1 MACPAESDAGQMI
14 ADEAAESVH
23 RPLSAEDEAIRA
35 LRMRTARREIT
46 ERRRTAH
53 RLRQAMQQ
61 DGLLLLY
68 QPQIHLKSG
77 LVRGAE
83 AMLRLQHR
91 RRGLILPQHFMPMAE
106 RSEVVNEIGAWVLNA
121 AFQEAMSWP
130 ARLSVAVSFSHRQLQ
145 SGRLIKTVIDVLSR
159 TGIPGERIEVQLTEA
174 ILAADDEDM
183 AFNLKALRGLGM
195 RLTADHF
202 GMGKASLA
210 VLKRMPVSMLKLDRS
225 MVQAMGR
232 DDGDVAL
239 VRAAIDAGHALGCM
253 ILADGVESEF
263 QCRLLE
269 ELDCDEAQ
277 GAYFCPPVP
286 AAEFL
291 AKLNPD

>member
-1 MACPAESDAGQMI
+1 MAGPSESDAGQMT
-14 ADEAAESVH
+14 ADESAEGTQ
-23 RPLSAEDEAIRA
+23 RPLSADDEGIRA

-106 RSEVVNEIGAWVLNA
+106 RSEVVNEIGAWVLNSA
-121 AFQEAMSWP
+121 CREAMSWP
-130 ARLSVAVSFSHRQLQ
+130 SRLSVAVSLSLRQAQ
-145 SGRLIKTVIDVLSR
+145 SSRLIKNVIDVLSR
-159 TGIPGERIEVQLTEA
+159 TGMPGERVEVQLTEA
-174 ILAADDEDM
+174 ILANDDEDTV
-183 AFNLKALRGLGM
+183 FNLKALRGLGM

-225 MVQAMGR
+225 MIQAMGR
-232 DDGDVAL
+232 DDGDLAL

-253 ILADGVESEF
+253 ILADAVESEF

-269 ELDCDEAQ
+269 ELGCDEAQ

-286 AAEFL
+286 AQEFL

>member
-1 MACPAESDAGQMI
+1 VTGPESDAA
-14 ADEAAESVH
+14 ADEIAGSEH
-23 RPLSAEDEAIRA
+23 RTVSAEDEALRA
-35 LRMRTARREIT
+35 LKLLTARREIT

-53 RLRQAMQQ
+53 RLRQAMQH

-83 AMLRLQHR
+83 AMLRLHHR
-91 RRGLILPQHFMPMAE
+91 RRGLILPQHFMPVAE

-121 AFQEAMSWP
+121 ACTEAMSWP
-130 ARLSVAVSFSHRQLQ
+130 ARLSVAINLSLRQLR
-145 SGRLIKTVIDVLSR
+145 SGRLIKTMVEVLSR
-159 TGIPGERIEVQLTEA
+159 TGLAGERLEVQLTEA
-174 ILAADDEDM
+174 SLADDDDDTV
-183 AFNLKALRGLGM
+183 FNLKALRGLGV
-195 RLTADHF
+195 RLTVDHF
-202 GMGKASLA
+202 GVGYASLA
-210 VLKRMPVSMLKLDRS
+210 ALKRMPVSMLKLDRP
-225 MVQAMGR
+225 MIHAMGR

-253 ILADGVESEF
+253 MLADGVETEF

-269 ELDCDEAQ
+269 ELGCDEAQ

>member
-1 MACPAESDAGQMI
+1 MAGPAESDAGQMI
-14 ADEAAESVH
+14 ADEAPESSH
-23 RPLSAEDEAIRA
+23 RPLSAEDEAMRA

-91 RRGLILPQHFMPMAE
+91 RRGLILPQHFMPLAE

-121 AFQEAMSWP
+121 ACQEAMSWP
-130 ARLSVAVSFSHRQLQ
+130 ARLSVAVSLSHRQLQ
-145 SGRLIKTVIDVLSR
+145 SGRLVKTVIDVLSR
-159 TGIPGERIEVQLTEA
+159 TGMPGERIEVQLTEA
-174 ILAADDEDM
+174 ILADDDEDTV
-183 AFNLKALRGLGM
+183 FNLKALRGLGM

-202 GMGKASLA
+202 GMGRASLA

-225 MVQAMGR
+225 MVHAMSR

-269 ELDCDEAQ
+269 ELGCDEAQ
-277 GAYFCPPVP
+277 GGYFCPPVP